1 MQKKYILLGSSSQS
15 LFWKQHAPY
24 YSEAGAK
31 IGNLL
36 ISLSQA
42 AITGSKMKTGPC
54 DVTRVRTPFSSQV
67 VTRYLFASSA
77 QILLYSV
84 CSMQNACTYKNSRR
98 SSLRAHKAPLLKILR
113 NSPFC
118 TLAFITTLMSQLHSQ
133 LASGMCV
140 RYLLIERAIAICS
153 PAIQILSRYLSLG
166 PCLLL
171 LK

>member
-1 MQKKYILLGSSSQS
+1 M
-15 LFWKQHAPY
+15 APQYY
-24 YSEAGAK
+24 YSESVAGAK

-118 TLAFITTLMSQLHSQ
+118 TLAFITTLMSQL
-133 LASGMCV
+133 ASRICV

>member
-1 MQKKYILLGSSSQS
+1 M
-15 LFWKQHAPY
+15 APQYY
-24 YSEAGAK
+24 YSESVAGAK

-77 QILLYSV
+77 QIPSSIVYA
-84 CSMQNACTYKNSRR
+84 MQHAKCMHIQKQQEVF
-98 SSLRAHKAPLLKILR
+98 SLRAHKAPLLKILR

-118 TLAFITTLMSQLHSQ
+118 TLAFITTLMSQ

>member
-1 MQKKYILLGSSSQS
+1 M
-15 LFWKQHAPY
+15 APQYY
-24 YSEAGAK
+24 YSESVAGAK

-118 TLAFITTLMSQLHSQ
+118 TLAFITTLMSQL
-133 LASGMCV
+133 ASENCV
-140 RYLLIERAIAICS
+140 RYLLIERASYMQSCYLDI
-153 PAIQILSRYLSLG
+153 IQILISWT
-166 PCLLL
+166 LLASTKMNAL
-171 LK
+171 YF